1 MSRDCPKH
9 ILRRDNRVRF
19 RLYFIEA
26 PSVGQIKIGITGE
39 MDRRLRSLRAS
50 SPVDLS
56 LMLDIAGTARQEAAL
71 HRAFA
76 ADRTHGEWF
85 KASDGLRRFIEEMSS
100 MDERARQKRL
110 GRMRTAPLARQT
122 HDVCLQARRSRNLWR
137 SVARLF
143 AERVAA

>member
-1 MSRDCPKH
+1 
-9 ILRRDNRVRF
+9 
-19 RLYFIEA
+19 
-26 PSVGQIKIGITGE
+26 
-39 MDRRLRSLRAS
+39 
-50 SPVDLS
+50 
-56 LMLDIAGTARQEAAL
+56 MLDIAGTARQEAAL